1 MPIRYSRFLNDKL
14 DWTYT
19 EMVRGKKYLRWEEVS
34 INWEKVTLTWDE
46 VFIILDLTG
55 GTGAYTPK
63 DYIDGNPWKQ
73 VKKDFG
79 EEKTKKVIKV
89 YCRVKGIDYEQVKEP
104 IEDIKITINEF
115 ERFVKEAINV
125 KIGF

>member
-46 VFIILDLTG
+46 VFVILDLIG
-55 GTGAYTPK
+55 GTGDYTPK
-63 DYIDGNPWKQ
+63 DYIDGNPWQQ

-79 EEKTKKVIKV
+79 EEKAKKVIKV

>member
-1 MPIRYSRFLNDKL
+1 MPIRYSTYVRSNL

-19 EMVRGKKYLRWEEVS
+19 EIEQKKKYLKWEEVS
-34 INWEKVTLTWDE
+34 INWEEVNLTWDE
-46 VFIILDLTG
+46 VFVILEIG
-55 GTGAYTPK
+55 GGAGYK
-63 DYIDGNPWKQ
+63 GYVDDNPWQQ

-79 EEKTKKVIKV
+79 EEKAKKIIKV